1 MDEQNTNLPDDS
13 EFLKSLEADHIA
25 DAHYEVPDFSDT
37 DKTQIFRTE
46 DLKLP
51 ESKPEAAPVQPE
63 APAPA
68 APEVPEEAPAAEG
81 GGMKIPPRRKKPET
95 GPTIAG
101 VNPRYFREVVLPLGI
116 CAVAALFCLVFIAGA
131 VSHRVRA
138 NKEIKAANI
147 AASNS
152 MAEES
157 KRIYDEYAALLLQAE
172 EAANGCDYET
182 AVALLDS
189 FSGSTADYPDL
200 LAVRN
205 RYAEEL
211 SRMVV
216 WNDPAQVLNLSFH
229 VLIADASRAFA
240 DEEYGSSYQ
249 ENFITTDEFSRI
261 LNQLY
266 ENGYMLVDFDDII
279 QTVTNSDGS
288 VGYAARPLYL
298 PTGKKPLMLTETNAN
313 YYTYMVDS
321 DEDGI
326 ADQGGAGFA
335 SRLIVDASGNLTNE
349 LIDANG
355 NTVTGAFDMVPILEE
370 FIKAHPDFSYRN
382 ARAIIATSG
391 YDGVVGYRIN
401 KSAQE
406 TLGAAAY
413 NMEVAQAKKVAQAL
427 IARGYKL
434 ACYTYDNIDY
444 NEETTANIQIDLH
457 YWTEEIVPVIGATD
471 ILVYARNSD
480 ISDIS
485 DYSGDKYDL
494 LKKTGFNFFLGVGS
508 TSKWASVNKDNV
520 RQFRMT
526 VTGDQLL
533 YTPEK
538 YSDLFDASSVLSEVR
553 P

>member
-1 MDEQNTNLPDDS
+1 M
-13 EFLKSLEADHIA
+13 
-25 DAHYEVPDFSDT
+25 
-37 DKTQIFRTE
+37 
-46 DLKLP
+46 
-51 ESKPEAAPVQPE
+51 
-63 APAPA
+63 
-68 APEVPEEAPAAEG
+68 
-81 GGMKIPPRRKKPET
+81 
-95 GPTIAG
+95 
-101 VNPRYFREVVLPLGI
+101 LPLGI

-138 NKEIKAANI
+138 NKEIKAANV

-391 YDGVVGYRIN
+391 YDGVFGYRIN

-457 YWTEEIVPVIGATD
+457 NWTEEIVPVIGATD